1 EPGGPCRRIKQDAT
15 TGRRVVECKQQQ
27 QQPYPPPRGVLLRD
41 ESSSSVITTCSVI
54 IITTCSSSVVII
66 HAMSAGRDDSSSS
79 SSTFYD
85 GEELHC
91 DWHQSTLPSEDI
103 WKKFELLPPAPD
115 GANSTPTPPPSGDPS
130 RDGGEVASRGHVWD
144 PAAAVCRR
152 RRLRRLRRRRG
163 SRGAVGAVG
172 AVLLRDCMWSSA
184 ASLARATL
192 ERLAPADKSAPPPPP
207 AVSRAVPSP
216 TAAAVPAEMLP
227 FEPGG
232 RHLPARGAGDGEI
245 CRGRG
250 DVSRQRDVQRFGQ
263 THPPRDEPHNCGVI
277 SKLHNGVAMVDGGT
291 VMCVEGVEQGLT
303 GEEEVQLLCQ
313 SVVTISSSAVGPVVG
328 EVLDSLPHLPAV
340 VTVQAFLNSPP
351 VVCFGL
357 ADASLQVLMFE
368 DPSRPIKAVLQLL
381 GGTLRPDGDSFCVV
395 GAVFLMGAYAGI
407 KSRDKWSDWPTCDDD
422 DDADEED
429 GEIDVVTVEEGSH
442 ATTSVA
448 LRAVHDTNT
457 APRYNDNNRRQRR
470 QQRRR
475 LAPPASTPPVHQQQ
489 HNYAA
494 PSPPARGAKTP
505 PPPAPRGSARSRGA
519 AGGAGS
525 SRAVSTGSGGGP
537 RSSGG
542 SEGLGERHNDQER
555 RRRDS
560 IKKGFQWL
568 RGGIPELAHDEKAAK
583 AQILKRAIEYSRT
596 LKREEERLKAEKRRE
611 QIRRRELLAR
621 LETLK
626 NSLAE
631 RSPFASRLK
640 TLNRKLLCFDI
651 GRKPLAT
658 GTVEPLCH

>member
-1 EPGGPCRRIKQDAT
+1 
-15 TGRRVVECKQQQ
+15 
-27 QQPYPPPRGVLLRD
+27 
-41 ESSSSVITTCSVI
+41 
-54 IITTCSSSVVII
+54 
-66 HAMSAGRDDSSSS
+66 MSAGRDDSSSS
-79 SSTFYD
+79 STFYN
-85 GEELHC
+85 GEELHS

-103 WKKFELLPPAPD
+103 WKKFELLPPALD

-130 RDGGEVASRGHVWD
+130 REGGEVASRGHVWD
-144 PAAAVCRR
+144 PAG
-152 RRLRRLRRRRG
+152 G
-163 SRGAVGAVG
+163 SGVGAVG
-172 AVLLRDCMWSSA
+172 VMLLRDCMWSSA
-184 ASLARATL
+184 ASSARATPG
-192 ERLAPADKSAPPPPP
+192 RLAPADKSAPPPP

-216 TAAAVPAEMLP
+216 AAAAVPAEMLP

-232 RHLPARGAGDGEI
+232 RHLPAEGREDGE
-245 CRGRG
+245 
-250 DVSRQRDVQRFGQ
+250 
-263 THPPRDEPHNCGVI
+263 T
-277 SKLHNGVAMVDGGT
+277 
-291 VMCVEGVEQGLT
+291 
-303 GEEEVQLLCQ
+303 
-313 SVVTISSSAVGPVVG
+313 VVG
-328 EVLDSLPHLPAV
+328 GAMSPGNETLG
-340 VTVQAFLNSPP
+340 NS
-351 VVCFGL
+351 
-357 ADASLQVLMFE
+357 DN
-368 DPSRPIKAVLQLL
+368 
-381 GGTLRPDGDSFCVV
+381 
-395 GAVFLMGAYAGI
+395 
-407 KSRDKWSDWPTCDDD
+407 D
-422 DDADEED
+422 DDAED
-429 GEIDVVTVEEGSH
+429 GEIDVVTVEKWSH
-442 ATTSVA
+442 AKASVA
-448 LRAVHDTNT
+448 LRAVHNTNT

-475 LAPPASTPPVHQQQ
+475 PAPPPSTPPVHQQQ

-494 PSPPARGAKTP
+494 PSPPARGAETP
-505 PPPAPRGSARSRGA
+505 PPSAPRESARSRGA

-525 SRAVSTGSGGGP
+525 SGAVSTGSGGSP

-640 TLNRKLLCFDI
+640 TLNRKLLLF
-651 GRKPLAT
+651 
-658 GTVEPLCH
+658 

>member
-1 EPGGPCRRIKQDAT
+1 
-15 TGRRVVECKQQQ
+15 
-27 QQPYPPPRGVLLRD
+27 
-41 ESSSSVITTCSVI
+41 
-54 IITTCSSSVVII
+54 
-66 HAMSAGRDDSSSS
+66 MSAGRDDSPSS

-130 RDGGEVASRGHVWD
+130 REGGEVASRGHVWD
-144 PAAAVCRR
+144 PAG
-152 RRLRRLRRRRG
+152 G
-163 SRGAVGAVG
+163 SGMGAVG

-184 ASLARATL
+184 ASSARATPG
-192 ERLAPADKSAPPPPP
+192 RLVPADKLAPPPP

-216 TAAAVPAEMLP
+216 AAAAVPAKMLP

-232 RHLPARGAGDGEI
+232 RHLLVEGREDGE
-245 CRGRG
+245 
-250 DVSRQRDVQRFGQ
+250 
-263 THPPRDEPHNCGVI
+263 T
-277 SKLHNGVAMVDGGT
+277 
-291 VMCVEGVEQGLT
+291 
-303 GEEEVQLLCQ
+303 
-313 SVVTISSSAVGPVVG
+313 VVG
-328 EVLDSLPHLPAV
+328 GAM
-340 VTVQAFLNSPP
+340 SP
-351 VVCFGL
+351 GN
-357 ADASLQVLMFE
+357 E
-368 DPSRPIKAVLQLL
+368 
-381 GGTLRPDGDSFCVV
+381 TLGDS
-395 GAVFLMGAYAGI
+395 
-407 KSRDKWSDWPTCDDD
+407 DDD

-442 ATTSVA
+442 TTTSVA

-475 LAPPASTPPVHQQQ
+475 PAPPASTPPVHQQQ
-489 HNYAA
+489 HNYAT

-596 LKREEERLKAEKRRE
+596 LKREEERLRAEKRRE

-631 RSPFASRLK
+631 RRDLGQVARVGISDAGSIELLHQLLAQSRLALHAPHSGGMLAHSWFWWMLR
-640 TLNRKLLCFDI
+640 TLNRDL
-651 GRKPLAT
+651 R
-658 GTVEPLCH
+658 TV